1 MAQKPTST
9 SRLKQDYMRL
19 KQDPV
24 PFINAEPLP
33 SNILEWHYVIE
44 GPKDSPYYGGFY
56 HGALIF
62 TKEFPFKPPSIY
74 MYTPNGRFKPN
85 KRLCLSISDFH
96 PDSWN
101 PAWSVSTILTGLLS
115 IMLENS
121 PLLGSCES
129 TLYEKKKLA
138 VQSLEFNLKNET
150 YKELFPDLVKIME
163 EKIQKIMEIR
173 KQNES
178 LAGEKAKGD
187 PNLDS
192 AGNPINN
199 NGAYNIYTNIII
211 FILFGLFIAI
221 VKKVYENGEMDE
233 DHPL

>member
-1 MAQKPTST
+1 
-9 SRLKQDYMRL
+9 
-19 KQDPV
+19 
-24 PFINAEPLP
+24 
-33 SNILEWHYVIE
+33 
-44 GPKDSPYYGGFY
+44 
-56 HGALIF
+56 
-62 TKEFPFKPPSIY
+62 
-74 MYTPNGRFKPN
+74 
-85 KRLCLSISDFH
+85 
-96 PDSWN
+96 
-101 PAWSVSTILTGLLS
+101 
-115 IMLENS
+115 MLENS

>member
-1 MAQKPTST
+1 M
-9 SRLKQDYMRL
+9 
-19 KQDPV
+19 
-24 PFINAEPLP
+24 
-33 SNILEWHYVIE
+33 EWHYVIE

-101 PAWSVSTILTGLLS
+101 PAWSVSTILTGLLRYEIINNHKIINIILIMTYFS

-129 TLYEKKKLA
+129 TMYEKKKLA

-163 EKIQKIMEIR
+163 EKINKIMEIR

-178 LAGEKAKGD
+178 LAGEKNKAD
-187 PNLDS
+187 NPNLDS

>member
-1 MAQKPTST
+1 MFI
-9 SRLKQDYMRL
+9 RL
-19 KQDPV
+19 
-24 PFINAEPLP
+24 I
-33 SNILEWHYVIE
+33 I
-44 GPKDSPYYGGFY
+44 
-56 HGALIF
+56 
-62 TKEFPFKPPSIY
+62 IY
-74 MYTPNGRFKPN
+74 F
-85 KRLCLSISDFH
+85 
-96 PDSWN
+96 
-101 PAWSVSTILTGLLS
+101 S

-129 TLYEKKKLA
+129 TTYEKKKLA

-163 EKIQKIMEIR
+163 EKINKIMEIR

-178 LAGEKAKGD
+178 LAGDKNKGE

-233 DHPL
+233 DYPL

>member
-1 MAQKPTST
+1 
-9 SRLKQDYMRL
+9 
-19 KQDPV
+19 
-24 PFINAEPLP
+24 
-33 SNILEWHYVIE
+33 
-44 GPKDSPYYGGFY
+44 
-56 HGALIF
+56 
-62 TKEFPFKPPSIY
+62 
-74 MYTPNGRFKPN
+74 
-85 KRLCLSISDFH
+85 
-96 PDSWN
+96 
-101 PAWSVSTILTGLLS
+101 
-115 IMLENS
+115 MLENS

-129 TLYEKKKLA
+129 SLYEKKKLA

-178 LAGEKAKGD
+178 LAGEKNKGD
-187 PNLDS
+187 NPNLDS

-221 VKKVYENGEMDE
+221 VKKVYENGDMDE